1 MLIEELTSRA
11 SLDFLAH
18 IHVGRLGC
26 SHAGQPYV
34 VPIYFSYQDD
44 FLYTF
49 STIGRKIDWMR
60 ANPLVCIQA
69 DEVVSAEQWVS
80 VVVFGEFEELPD
92 TPDFVRERASAHDL
106 LQKKAMWWEPGFVK
120 TILHG
125 TERPLTPVFY
135 RIHIK
140 QITGHR
146 AVP

>member
-1 MLIEELTSRA
+1 VLIEELTSRA

-49 STIGRKIDWMR
+49 STIGRKIEWMR

-69 DEVVSAEQWVS
+69 DEVVSAEHWVS

-92 TPDFVRERASAHDL
+92 TPDFVRERALAHDL
-106 LQKKAMWWEPGFVK
+106 LQKKAMWWEPGFAK
-120 TILHG
+120 TVLHG
-125 TERPLTPVFY
+125 FERPLVPIFY
-135 RIHIK
+135 RIQIK

-146 AVP
+146 AIP

>member
-1 MLIEELTSRA
+1 MLIEELTIRA

-34 VPIYFSYQDD
+34 VPIYFSYQGD

-49 STIGRKIDWMR
+49 STIGRKIEWMR

-69 DEVVSAEQWVS
+69 DEVISAEQWVS

-92 TPDFVRERASAHDL
+92 TPDFVRERALAHDL
-106 LQKKAMWWEPGFVK
+106 LQKKAMWWEPGFAK
-120 TILHG
+120 TVLHG
-125 TERPLTPVFY
+125 SERPLVPVFY
-135 RIHIK
+135 RIQIK

-146 AVP
+146 AIP